1 MIIGYVLLALGVAV
15 FVLSFVIP
23 AKTEEEKATE
33 FSEEL
38 IKDMVGKEVE
48 EAKSHL
54 NDIVDETV
62 TYAME
67 KTERSIDRLTNEKI
81 MAVDEYSETVLKQI
95 NDNHQ
100 EAVFLYDM
108 LNDKDAVADQDTGA
122 LDFTLNYGTG
132 DSYRVQIFSSDP
144 TQNAENCYILAYYIL
159 NDDSTTELL
168 CNLPENINNL
178 YVGVTDK
185 EGNRV
190 VKSVAMLN
198 GKANVVFGT
207 LMASSK

>member
-1 MIIGYVLLALGVAV
+1 MKTFIQFFAI
-15 FVLSFVIP
+15 LS
-23 AKTEEEKATE
+23 
-33 FSEEL
+33 
-38 IKDMVGKEVE
+38 
-48 EAKSHL
+48 
-54 NDIVDETV
+54 
-62 TYAME
+62 
-67 KTERSIDRLTNEKI
+67 
-81 MAVDEYSETVLKQI
+81 TVLFCCSCSDQMYVEAPCNLDELNI
-95 NDNHQ
+95 NGSIAQ
-100 EAVFLYDM
+100 ELNL

-144 TQNAENCYILAYYIL
+144 TQNGENCYILAYYIL